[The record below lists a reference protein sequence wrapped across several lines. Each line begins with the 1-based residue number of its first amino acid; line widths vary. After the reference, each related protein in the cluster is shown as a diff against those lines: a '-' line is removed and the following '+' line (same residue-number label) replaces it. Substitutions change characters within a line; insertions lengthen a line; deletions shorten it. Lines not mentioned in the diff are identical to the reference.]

1 MQLIEIE
8 FDVYVCEVIYLIN
21 LSYQFFEK
29 FLRVIWMA
37 RKKRGMSGMFL
48 EGHPPLLVTSEL
60 RYISKYFQLERGKFT
75 IFYMLILVHPLTN
88 N

>member
-1 MQLIEIE
+1 
-8 FDVYVCEVIYLIN
+8 
-21 LSYQFFEK
+21 
-29 FLRVIWMA
+29 MA